1 MITKFDKN
9 SLTHVRSEVDKVLST
24 LGKDLG
30 VDFKL
35 KNIRYQDNTFSVKLE
50 GSIAGFDTRANDWDL
65 YYRKFDLKKEWLHKT
80 FQHEGKTYKIVG
92 LRPKA
97 RKQTVLV
104 ERVSDYDPSVN
115 GDVFQVS
122 HELIRKIFA
131 PRTWAGSNRQYN
143 CDTGEVA

>member
-9 SLTHVRSEVDKVLST
+9 SLDHVRSEVDKVLST

-30 VDFKL
+30 VDFEL

-50 GSIAGFDTRANDWDL
+50 GSIAGFDTRTNDWDR
-65 YYRKFDLKKEWLHKT
+65 YYWKFDLKKEWLHKT
-80 FQHEGKTYKIVG
+80 FQHNGETYKVVG
-92 LRPKA
+92 QRPKA

-104 ERVSDYDPSVN
+104 ERDGETFQISHTLVQMKFEPS
-115 GDVFQVS
+115 
-122 HELIRKIFA
+122 
-131 PRTWAGSNRQYN
+131 WAGSNRQYN

>member
-30 VDFKL
+30 VDFEL

-65 YYRKFDLKKEWLHKT
+65 HYRKFDLKKEWLHKT
-80 FQHEGKTYKIVG
+80 FQHNGETYKVVG

-104 ERVSDYDPSVN
+104 ERD
-115 GDVFQVS
+115 GETFQV
-122 HELIRKIFA
+122 EGRLIQMKFE
-131 PRTWAGSNRQYN
+131 PSWAGSNRQYN

>member
-9 SLTHVRSEVDKVLST
+9 SLDHVRSEVDKVLST

-30 VDFKL
+30 VDFEL

-50 GSIAGFDTRANDWDL
+50 GSIAGFDTRANDWDR
-65 YYRKFDLKKEWLHKT
+65 YYWKFDLKKEWLHKT
-80 FQHEGKTYKIVG
+80 FQHNGETYKVVG

-104 ERVSDYDPSVN
+104 ERDGETFQISHTLVQMKFEPS
-115 GDVFQVS
+115 
-122 HELIRKIFA
+122 
-131 PRTWAGSNRQYN
+131 WAGSNRQYN